1 MITGLTHTGLVVK
14 DMDQMISFYSENFG
28 FQKVLDTQVGGKE
41 ADDIVNFQIESER
54 IVIMELADKQIEM
67 LEYRPAGR
75 EYPEDY
81 SSNDLFGVHLSF
93 ETDNM
98 EEDYQR
104 LKEKGVKIIS
114 KGPQTIPDT
123 HPIFAGTKVLYLQ
136 DPEGH
141 PLELMQMPKK

>member
-1 MITGLTHTGLVVK
+1 MITGVAHTGLVVK
-14 DMDQMISFYSENFG
+14 DMDQMINFYHENFG

-67 LEYRPAGR
+67 LEYKPAGR
-75 EYPEDY
+75 DYPEDY
-81 SSNDLFGVHLSF
+81 CSNDLFGVHLAL

-141 PLELMQMPKK
+141 PLELMQMPK